1 MATAYPKVSPS
12 TCTSARGSTG
22 ESFHH
27 CDARFITILPIPSDG
42 VLKARTPAS
51 NPLLKCHLEGLL
63 SRVPPDTSVFTWA
76 SQQAEPE
83 AMARVVPFIRECNPW
98 GRWGEGGRK
107 GENHCGDTRLSWCL
121 PRATDCSILHDHFK
135 KLYVS
140 GASPGRET
148 DGRIFH

>member
-1 MATAYPKVSPS
+1 MATAYPEVSLS

-27 CDARFITILPIPSDG
+27 CDARVITILPIPSDG
-42 VLKARTPAS
+42 LPNARTPAS
-51 NPLLKCHLEGLL
+51 NPLLKSHLEGLL

-76 SQQAEPE
+76 SQQAGPE
-83 AMARVVPFIRECNPW
+83 AEASVVLFIRECNPW
-98 GRWGEGGRK
+98 GRGGEGGRE
-107 GENHCGDTRLSWCL
+107 GESHYGDTRLSWRL
-121 PRATDCSILHDHFK
+121 PRATDCSILQDHFK